1 MFQLR
6 VEYLGINKIDI
17 PCQVSISSRMI
28 FYERKSWDERG
39 VWKSFREHCETYN
52 VLRERSRN
60 FWDLWVMGPL
70 TRHGVLFA
78 LLVLAILAAQN
89 SSAAVTLLATSY
101 RMAS

>member
-28 FYERKSWDERG
+28 FYERNSWDERG
-39 VWKSFREHCETYN
+39 VWESFKELGETYT
-52 VLRERSRN
+52 VLRDGFRD
-60 FWDLWVMGPL
+60 FWDLWVMGLL
-70 TRHGVLFA
+70 TRHGFLFVLSM
-78 LLVLAILAAQN
+78 LAILASQN
-89 SSAAVTLLATSY
+89 SSSAVTLSTTSY